1 MVAVW
6 LLLLFL
12 FRMSVNGPMRA
23 SMVSLNAIERSATV
37 IVKMNKNSFIGI
49 NGENIY
55 CRLWKRER
63 KRIFEK
69 ILYSYR
75 AWK

>member
-6 LLLLFL
+6 LLFL

-49 NGENIY
+49 IRENIY
-55 CRLWKRER
+55 
-63 KRIFEK
+63 
-69 ILYSYR
+69 
-75 AWK
+75 